1 MHPVNGGFHLPGHTA
16 RDECVVGALVWLG
29 QQIGRELV
37 VGFAGS
43 TFTFGATG

>member
-1 MHPVNGGFHLPGHTA
+1 MNGGFHLPGLTA
-16 RDECVVGALVWLG
+16 RDECVVRALVWLG

>member
-1 MHPVNGGFHLPGHTA
+1 MHPVNGGFHLSGHTA
-16 RDECVVGALVWLG
+16 QKECVVGPLVWLG